1 MSFAK
6 EALKRYILLNLIE
19 GEALANNT
27 KIMDDISRNALKAA
41 ETMKEIDDMFWNK
54 KKEFNPV
61 MEAYPPNNYQ
71 QPVQQQQQQQQAQQ
85 FAPQPPPVTYP
96 VFDAS
101 REASE
106 RQQRIANYQML
117 VQNLYAQVN
126 TLQSQLFDS
135 VQKIHQ
141 QISEIS
147 KTLY

>member
-19 GEALANNT
+19 GEALANNS
-27 KIMDDISRNALKAA
+27 KIMDDISRNAIKAA
-41 ETMKEIDDMFWNK
+41 ETMKEIDNMFWSK

-61 MEAYPPNNYQ
+61 METYPPNNYQ
-71 QPVQQQQQQQQAQQ
+71 QPQQQAQQ
-85 FAPQPPPVTYP
+85 FAQQPPPVSYP